1 MAAADSGNGDA
12 GGGGGVEKMVTLV
25 SSDGARF
32 EVGESAAS
40 LSGTVHRMMGEA
52 AGVGDPGTG
61 GGGIPLPK
69 VDGRT
74 LAMVLEYCNKHAP
87 APGQEESSSAEMER
101 FDGEFTRVDRDTLYA
116 LVMAADYLKI
126 QGLVDLACKTVAGM
140 IVGKTT
146 EQIREIF
153 GIQSDFT
160 SEEDEELR
168 RENAWAF
175 H

>member
-1 MAAADSGNGDA
+1 MATT
-12 GGGGGVEKMVTLV
+12 VERGSV
-25 SSDGARF
+25 
-32 EVGESAAS
+32 
-40 LSGTVHRMMGEA
+40 
-52 AGVGDPGTG
+52 
-61 GGGIPLPK
+61 
-69 VDGRT
+69 
-74 LAMVLEYCNKHAP
+74 LAE
-87 APGQEESSSAEMER
+87 
-101 FDGEFTRVDRDTLYA
+101 RDTLYA

-126 QGLVDLACKTVAGM
+126 QGLLDLACKTVAGM